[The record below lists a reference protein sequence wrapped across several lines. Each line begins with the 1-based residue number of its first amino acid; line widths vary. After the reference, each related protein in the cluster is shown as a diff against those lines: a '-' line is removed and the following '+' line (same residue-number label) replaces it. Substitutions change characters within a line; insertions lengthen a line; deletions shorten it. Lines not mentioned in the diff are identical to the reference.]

1 MSEAIRIVKEQNIHS
16 YKDLREK
23 LDQTENKI
31 AELKIQN
38 RKTVEQM
45 NQYRAVA
52 NKLKDYK
59 QNRSRDA
66 KRWLKSHGI
75 DYKHDN
81 YKRYEDH
88 ANKLNAQHERI
99 YKEMTLLNDFSQEC
113 EKAYNIIKDNLEP
126 QTYLPRTSRKNEKSR
141 TTKSVWRRNKKNKTS
156 KISQINKAKQ
166 QAEEICLDYQARF
179 KSYLDQ
185 TSIRAQ
191 ELEQCLTNEK
201 ATIEVQ
207 QQEPQGFDVH
217 EGDYA
222 PKTPQSDQSRY
233 SHEKA
238 EEVRQAKSKPVHLPP
253 SEKIAQGYARLEQ
266 HDTGSYQSY
275 NSSKQRR

>member
-1 MSEAIRIVKEQNIHS
+1 M
-16 YKDLREK
+16 D
-23 LDQTENKI
+23 
-31 AELKIQN
+31 
-38 RKTVEQM
+38 
-45 NQYRAVA
+45 QYRAVA

-75 DYKHDN
+75 DYKHDD

-126 QTYLPRTSRKNEKSR
+126 QTYLSRAPRKNEKSK
-141 TTKSVWRRNKKNKTS
+141 TTKSVWRKNKTR
-156 KISQINKAKQ
+156 KTSQTNKAKQ

-185 TSIRAQ
+185 ISPRAQ
-191 ELEQCLTNEK
+191 ELEQCLNNEK
-201 ATIEVQ
+201 AVTEVQQ
-207 QQEPQGFDVH
+207 QQEPQGFDLH

-222 PKTPQSDQSRY
+222 PKTPQFDQLRH

-253 SEKIAQGYARLEQ
+253 SEKIAQGYARLEK
-266 HDTGSYQSY
+266 HNAGSNQSY
-275 NSSKQRR
+275 NSTKQRR